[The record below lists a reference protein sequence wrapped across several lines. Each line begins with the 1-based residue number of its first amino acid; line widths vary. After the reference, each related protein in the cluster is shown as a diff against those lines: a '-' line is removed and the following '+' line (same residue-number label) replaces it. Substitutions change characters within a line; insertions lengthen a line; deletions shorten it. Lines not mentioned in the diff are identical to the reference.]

1 MKLTLKKTIITLSLF
16 ILPFQIVAQ
25 PELTAEDKRLFSE
38 VKLKA
43 VKNDASA
50 QYQLAQMYYSGLG
63 VIQNLNSARLWA
75 DAAAKNGNP
84 EGYTLL
90 ADINLLS
97 DSYFTQEF
105 VAARQFATKAVEQG
119 SVRGKISLAE
129 SLINPIAG
137 STDYPQSIQ
146 LLEEVVE
153 LNNPD
158 YFSAPL
164 MLGIIYLDGKGVP
177 MDEQKAQKWFDK
189 ADAMTYAGYAEWM
202 AAFRFAEDNTGT
214 VTLDQQKAK
223 KLRGL
228 ACEKGRKAGNE
239 MFCLGEQ

>member
-1 MKLTLKKTIITLSLF
+1 MKLTLKKTLITLSLF
-16 ILPFQIVAQ
+16 ILSFQTIAQ
-25 PELTAEDKRLFSE
+25 LDLTPEDKRLFSQTKE
-38 VKLKA
+38 KA
-43 VKNDASA
+43 VNNDASA

-75 DAAAKNGNP
+75 NAAAKNGNP
-84 EGYTLL
+84 EGYALL
-90 ADINLLS
+90 AEISLLS
-97 DSYFTQEF
+97 DSYFKQEF
-105 VAARQFATKAVEQG
+105 VNAREFATKAVEQG
-119 SVRGKISLAE
+119 SVKGKISLAE

-137 STDYPQSIQ
+137 NTDYPQSIK

-153 LNNPD
+153 LNNQD
-158 YFSAPL
+158 YFAAPL

-177 MDEQKAQKWFDK
+177 MDEQKAQQWFDK

-202 AAFRFAEDNTGT
+202 AAFKFAEDNTGA

-223 KLRGL
+223 KLRAL
-228 ACEKGRKAGNE
+228 ACDKGKKEGNE